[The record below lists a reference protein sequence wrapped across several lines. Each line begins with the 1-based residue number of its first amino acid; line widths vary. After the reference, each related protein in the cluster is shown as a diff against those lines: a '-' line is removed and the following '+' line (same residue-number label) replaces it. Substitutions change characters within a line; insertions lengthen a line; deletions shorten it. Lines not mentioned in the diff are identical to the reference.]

1 MKTEMIKIL
10 DSALQKIEE
19 YSIETMKMFTW
30 EFSYLTH
37 DFYIVI
43 QKYDRCLILFVLKWI
58 HSWKETFDQISFKFD
73 IQYIIFLYFYLD
85 YIEITKLSFTNTL
98 YEW

>member
-1 MKTEMIKIL
+1 MKIEIIKIL
-10 DSALQKIEE
+10 DSAPQKIEE

-43 QKYDRCLILFVLKWI
+43 QKYDRCLILFVLK
-58 HSWKETFDQISFKFD
+58 
-73 IQYIIFLYFYLD
+73 
-85 YIEITKLSFTNTL
+85 
-98 YEW
+98 